1 MPTIGGT
8 ALSNANRVGER
19 EAIVTAERLWTWRA
33 LESDIAATAAALEAF
48 GVRKH
53 DRVAVLSGN
62 SAEFIIASHAASRL
76 GAIVVP
82 VNTRLAAPELAH
94 ILNDSGSVVLAF
106 SPADAHLA
114 EAARRLAASVTLLS
128 LGPSPRYPDLLAGG
142 YGDPVHEDR
151 AVEQDDAFILYT
163 SGTTGKPK
171 GVLLDHHRAVWAAMA
186 QVVSLGLRDGDR
198 YLHLAPMYH
207 SGGMTYLNAT
217 TLLGGTHI
225 VVPKFDAGTVL
236 DLVEQHRATWLFAVP
251 TMYQKILNT
260 YEGDCAGLT
269 TWRVGIFGAAPMP
282 AAAIE
287 RLLAAFP
294 HVSFFQQCGQTEA
307 GPTGIYSTMEQVRS
321 RPQSSGHLAQPFLEA
336 RVVDPSGNDTL
347 PGQVGEL
354 VFRGEAITKGY
365 WNQPQ
370 ATADVI
376 RDGWLHTGDLMQVY
390 DDGAMRLVDRLRDVI
405 ITGGRN
411 VYSAEVELAIADHPQ
426 VTDVAVIGRPDPEWG
441 ETVVAFITA
450 ADGAD
455 VTPASIRQYC
465 ASRIADYKIPRE
477 FIFAVVPRNGGGKL
491 QKHLLRNQLSLKAVQ
506 ERDASSRRPA
516 DDRWPAST

>member
-8 ALSNANRVGER
+8 ALCNAKRVGER
-19 EAIVTAERLWTWRA
+19 EAIVTAERRWTWRA
-33 LESDIAATAAALEAF
+33 LETEIANAAAALDAF
-48 GVRKH
+48 GLRKH
-53 DRVAVLSGN
+53 DRIAILSAN
-62 SAEFIIASHAASRL
+62 SPEFIIVSHAASRL

-82 VNTRLAAPELAH
+82 VNTRLVAPELAH
-94 ILNDSGSVVLAF
+94 ILDDSGSTVLAF
-106 SPADAHLA
+106 TAAEAHLA
-114 EAARRLAASVTLLS
+114 EAASRMAAPTTLLS
-128 LGPSPRYPDLLAGG
+128 LGPSTRCPDLLAGG

-186 QVVSLGLRDGDR
+186 QIVSLGLRDGDR

-207 SGGMTYLNAT
+207 SGGMTFLNAT

-225 VVPKFDAGTVL
+225 VVPKFDPRTVL
-236 DLVEQHRATWLFAVP
+236 DTIERYRATWLFAVP
-251 TMYQKILNT
+251 TMYQQILHC
-260 YEGDCAGLT
+260 YEDKCADVT
-269 TWRVGIFGAAPMP
+269 SWRVGVFGAAPMP

-294 HVSFFQQCGQTEA
+294 QVAFFQQCGQTEA

-321 RPQSSGHLAQPFLEA
+321 RPLSSGHLAQPFIEA
-336 RVVDPSGNDTL
+336 RVVDALGNDTP
-347 PGQVGEL
+347 PGGVGEL

-365 WNQPQ
+365 WNNPQ
-370 ATADVI
+370 ATQEVI

-411 VYSAEVELAIADHPQ
+411 VYSAEVEQAIADHPC
-426 VTDVAVIGRPDPEWG
+426 VADVAVIGRPDPEWG
-441 ETVVAFITA
+441 ETVVAFITTV
-450 ADGAD
+450 DGSDLAP
-455 VTPASIRQYC
+455 VSIRQHC
-465 ASRIADYKIPRE
+465 MSRIADYKIPRE
-477 FIFAVVPRNGGGKL
+477 FVFAAIPRNGAGKV
-491 QKHLLRNQLSLKAVQ
+491 QKQLLRNQSGPNGNSG
-506 ERDASSRRPA
+506 SSN
-516 DDRWPAST
+516 

>member
-8 ALSNANRVGER
+8 ALLNANRVGER
-19 EAIVTAERLWTWRA
+19 EAIVTAERCWTWRE
-33 LESDIAATAAALEAF
+33 LETDIANAASALQAF
-48 GVRKH
+48 GLRKH
-53 DRVAVLSGN
+53 DRIAILSSN
-62 SAEFIIASHAASRL
+62 SPEFIIASHAASRL

-94 ILNDSGSVVLAF
+94 ILDDSGSTALAF
-106 SPADAHLA
+106 SPGETRLA
-114 EAARRLAASVTLLS
+114 ETAGGKAASVTLLS
-128 LGPSPRYPDLLAGG
+128 LGPSTRYPNLLIGG
-142 YGDPVHEDR
+142 YGDAVHEDR

-186 QVVSLGLRDGDR
+186 QIVSLGLRDGDR

-207 SGGMTYLNAT
+207 SGGMTFLNAT

-225 VVPKFDAGTVL
+225 VVPKFDPESVL
-236 DLVEQHRATWLFAVP
+236 KVIETYRATWLFAVP
-251 TMYQKILNT
+251 TMYQQILRC
-260 YEGDCAGLT
+260 YEASRRDLT
-269 TWRVGIFGAAPMP
+269 SWRVGIFGAAPMP

-294 HVSFFQQCGQTEA
+294 HVAFFQQCGQTEA

-321 RPQSSGHLAQPFLEA
+321 RPLSSGHIAQPFVEA
-336 RVVDPSGNDTL
+336 RVVDEQGNDTP

-370 ATADVI
+370 ATQDVI

-411 VYSAEVELAIADHPQ
+411 VYSAEVEQAIADHPE
-426 VTDVAVIGRPDPEWG
+426 VVDVAVIGRPDPEWG
-441 ETVVAFITA
+441 ETVIAFITA
-450 ADGAD
+450 IDGSGL
-455 VTPASIRQYC
+455 TPASIRQHC

-477 FIFAVVPRNGGGKL
+477 IIFAAVPRNGAGKV
-491 QKHLLRNQLSLKAVQ
+491 QKQRLRDESSLHPIKYKRFAY
-506 ERDASSRRPA
+506 
-516 DDRWPAST
+516 

>member
-19 EAIVTAERLWTWRA
+19 EAIVTAERRWTWRA
-33 LESDIAATAAALEAF
+33 LEGDIADAAAALESF
-48 GVRKH
+48 GVRRQ
-53 DRVAVLSGN
+53 DRVAILSAN

-94 ILNDSGSVVLAF
+94 ILNDSGTTVLAF
-106 SPADAHLA
+106 SPAQSHLA
-114 EAARRLAASVTLLS
+114 ETASRMASSVTLLA
-128 LGPSPRYPDLLAGG
+128 LGPSTRYPDLLAGG

-186 QVVSLGLRDGDR
+186 QIVSLGLRDGDR

-207 SGGMTYLNAT
+207 SGGMTYLHAT

-236 DLVEQHRATWLFAVP
+236 ELVERYRATWLFAVP
-251 TMYQKILNT
+251 TMYQQILNS
-260 YEGDCAGLT
+260 YDGDNAGLT
-269 TWRVGIFGAAPMP
+269 SWRVGIFGAAPMP

-294 HVSFFQQCGQTEA
+294 KVAFFQQCGQTEA

-321 RPQSSGHLAQPFLEA
+321 RPLSSGHLAQNFVEA
-336 RVVDPSGNDTL
+336 RVVDAAGNDTV

-365 WNQPQ
+365 WNQPE
-370 ATADVI
+370 ATAQVI

-411 VYSAEVELAIADHPQ
+411 VYSAEVEQAIADHPA
-426 VTDVAVIGRPDPEWG
+426 VSDVAVIGRPDAEWG

-450 ADGAD
+450 VNGSD
-455 VTPASIRQYC
+455 VTPASIRQHC
-465 ASRIADYKIPRE
+465 TSRIADYKIPRE
-477 FIFAVVPRNGGGKL
+477 FIFAAIPRNGGGKV
-491 QKHLLRNQLSLKAVQ
+491 QKHLLRTGLGPAAPREEALPNPVLK
-506 ERDASSRRPA
+506 E
-516 DDRWPAST
+516 RWPAGR

>member
-8 ALSNANRVGER
+8 ALSNADRVGER
-19 EAIVTAERLWTWRA
+19 EAIVTAERSWTWRA
-33 LESDIAATAAALEAF
+33 LESDIANAAAALEAF

-53 DRVAVLSGN
+53 DRIAILSAN
-62 SAEFIIASHAASRL
+62 SPEFIIASHAASRL
-76 GAIVVP
+76 RAIVVP

-94 ILNDSGSVVLAF
+94 ILDDSGSAVLAF
-106 SPADAHLA
+106 RPAEAQLA
-114 EAARRLAASVTLLS
+114 EAASRMAASVPLLS
-128 LGPSPRYPDLLAGG
+128 LGPSTRYPDLLAGG
-142 YGDPVHEDR
+142 YGDPVREDR

-186 QVVSLGLRDGDR
+186 QIVSLGLRDGDR

-207 SGGMTYLNAT
+207 SGGMTFLNAT
-217 TLLGGTHI
+217 TLVGGTHI
-225 VVPKFDAGTVL
+225 VVPRFDAGTVL
-236 DLVEQHRATWLFAVP
+236 DLVERHRATWLFAVP
-251 TMYQKILNT
+251 TMYQQILDS
-260 YEGDCAGLT
+260 YEGACADLT
-269 TWRVGIFGAAPMP
+269 SWRIGIFGAAPMP

-294 HVSFFQQCGQTEA
+294 QVAFFQQCGQTEA

-321 RPQSSGHLAQPFLEA
+321 RPRSSGHLAQPFVEA
-336 RVVDPSGNDTL
+336 RVVDPRGNPTP

-370 ATADVI
+370 ATQEVI

-411 VYSAEVELAIADHPQ
+411 VYSAEVEQAIADHPQ
-426 VTDVAVIGRPDPEWG
+426 VTDVAVIGRAHPEWG
-441 ETVVAFITA
+441 ETVVAFITTA
-450 ADGAD
+450 NGSDL
-455 VTPASIRQYC
+455 TPASIRQYC
-465 ASRIADYKIPRE
+465 SSRIADYKIPRE
-477 FIFAVVPRNGGGKL
+477 FIFAVVPRNGGGKV
-491 QKHLLRNQLSLKAVQ
+491 QKHLLRNELSLNRV
-506 ERDASSRRPA
+506 
-516 DDRWPAST
+516 T

>member
-8 ALSNANRVGER
+8 ALLNASRVGER
-19 EAIVTAERLWTWRA
+19 EAIVTAERRWTWRA
-33 LESDIAATAAALEAF
+33 LEIDIANAAAALAAF

-53 DRVAVLSGN
+53 DRVAILSAN
-62 SAEFIIASHAASRL
+62 SPEFIIASHAASRL

-94 ILNDSGSVVLAF
+94 ILADSGSSVLAF
-106 SPADAHLA
+106 SGAEAHLA
-114 EAARRLAASVTLLS
+114 QAASRFAASVTLLS
-128 LGPSPRYPDLLAGG
+128 LGASPRYPDLLAGA

-186 QVVSLGLRDGDR
+186 QIVSLGLRDGDR

-207 SGGMTYLNAT
+207 SGGMTFLNAT

-225 VVPKFDAGTVL
+225 VVPKFDARAVL
-236 DLVEQHRATWLFAVP
+236 ELVERHRATWLFAVP
-251 TMYQKILNT
+251 TMYQQILDT
-260 YEGDCAGLT
+260 YEGKRADMT
-269 TWRVGIFGAAPMP
+269 SWRIGIFGAAPMP

-287 RLLAAFP
+287 RLLAIFP
-294 HVSFFQQCGQTEA
+294 QVAFFQQCGQTEA

-321 RPQSSGHLAQPFLEA
+321 RPLSSGHLAQPFIEA
-336 RVVDPSGNDTL
+336 RVVDGRGDDT
-347 PGQVGEL
+347 PAGHVGEL

-365 WNQPQ
+365 WNQPR
-370 ATADVI
+370 ATQEVI

-411 VYSAEVELAIADHPQ
+411 VYSAEVEQAIADHPE
-426 VTDVAVIGRPDPEWG
+426 VMDVAVIGRPDQEWG
-441 ETVVAFITA
+441 ETVVAIITA
-450 ADGAD
+450 ADGSD
-455 VTPASIRQYC
+455 LTPAAIRQHC
-465 ASRIADYKIPRE
+465 TSRIADYKIPRE
-477 FIFAVVPRNGGGKL
+477 FIFAAIPRNGGGKV
-491 QKHLLRNQLSLKAVQ
+491 QKHLLRNGLSVN
-506 ERDASSRRPA
+506 RG
-516 DDRWPAST
+516 

>member
-8 ALSNANRVGER
+8 ALLNADRVGER
-19 EAIVTAERLWTWRA
+19 EAIVTAERRWTWRE
-33 LESDIAATAAALEAF
+33 LETDIADAAAALQAF
-48 GVRKH
+48 GLGKH
-53 DRVAVLSGN
+53 DRVALLSAN
-62 SAEFIIASHAASRL
+62 SPEFIIASHAASRL

-94 ILNDSGSVVLAF
+94 ILDDSASTALAF
-106 SPADAHLA
+106 SAAEASLA
-114 EAARRLAASVTLLS
+114 EAASQMAAPTTLLS
-128 LGPSPRYPDLLAGG
+128 LGPSTGYPDLLAGE

-186 QVVSLGLRDGDR
+186 QIVSLGLRDGDR

-207 SGGMTYLNAT
+207 SGGMTFLNAT

-225 VVPKFDAGTVL
+225 VVPKFDAGAVL
-236 DLVEQHRATWLFAVP
+236 EVIERHRATWLFAVP
-251 TMYQKILNT
+251 TMFQQILNS
-260 YEGDCAGLT
+260 YEGKRADLT
-269 TWRVGIFGAAPMP
+269 SWRIGVFGAAPMP

-294 HVSFFQQCGQTEA
+294 QVAFFQQCGQTEA

-321 RPQSSGHLAQPFLEA
+321 RPLSSGHLAQPFIEA
-336 RVVDPSGNDTL
+336 RVVDALGNDT
-347 PGQVGEL
+347 PTGDVGEL

-365 WNQPQ
+365 WNNPQ
-370 ATADVI
+370 ATQEVI

-411 VYSAEVELAIADHPQ
+411 VYSAEVEQAIADHPA
-426 VTDVAVIGRPDPEWG
+426 VRDVAVIGRPDPEWG
-441 ETVVAFITA
+441 ETIVAFITA
-450 ADGAD
+450 VEGSDL
-455 VTPASIRQYC
+455 TPASIRQHC
-465 ASRIADYKIPRE
+465 TSRIADYKIPRE
-477 FIFAVVPRNGGGKL
+477 FLFGVVPRNGAGKV
-491 QKHLLRNQLSLKAVQ
+491 QKQLLRNELSANRVG
-506 ERDASSRRPA
+506 
-516 DDRWPAST
+516 

>member
-8 ALSNANRVGER
+8 ALSNANRVGDR
-19 EAIVTAERLWTWRA
+19 EAIVTADRVWTWRE
-33 LESDIAATAAALEAF
+33 LETDIADAAATLDAF
-48 GVRKH
+48 GVGKH
-53 DRVAVLSGN
+53 DRVAVLSAN

-94 ILNDSGSVVLAF
+94 ILDDSGSTVLAF
-106 SPADAHLA
+106 NPAESGLA
-114 EAARRLAASVTLLS
+114 EAARRLTASVTLLS
-128 LGPSPRYPDLLAGG
+128 LGPSAHYPDLLAGG
-142 YGDPVHEDR
+142 HGDPIHEDR
-151 AVEQDDAFILYT
+151 AVEEDDAFILYT

-186 QVVSLGLRDGDR
+186 QIVSLGLRDGDR

-207 SGGMTYLNAT
+207 SGGMTFLNAT

-236 DLVEQHRATWLFAVP
+236 DRIEKYCATWLFAVP
-251 TMYQKILNT
+251 TMYQQMLNC
-260 YEGDCAGLT
+260 YEGNRGDLT
-269 TWRVGIFGAAPMP
+269 SWRIGIFGAAPMP

-294 HVSFFQQCGQTEA
+294 NVAFFQQCGQTEA
-307 GPTGIYSTMEQVRS
+307 GPTGVYSTMEQVRS
-321 RPQSSGHLAQPFLEA
+321 RPLSSGHLAQPFVEA
-336 RVVDPSGNDTL
+336 RVVDARGNDAP

-370 ATADVI
+370 ATQEVI

-390 DDGAMRLVDRLRDVI
+390 EDGAMRLVDRLRDVI

-411 VYSAEVELAIADHPQ
+411 VYSAEVEQAIADHPE
-426 VTDVAVIGRPDPEWG
+426 VSDVAVIGRPDPEWG
-441 ETVVAFITA
+441 ETVIAFITA
-450 ADGAD
+450 AARSGL
-455 VTPASIRQYC
+455 TPASLRQHC

-477 FIFAVVPRNGGGKL
+477 FIFAAVPRNGSGKV
-491 QKHLLRNQLSLKAVQ
+491 QKHLLRNELGINRV
-506 ERDASSRRPA
+506 
-516 DDRWPAST
+516 T